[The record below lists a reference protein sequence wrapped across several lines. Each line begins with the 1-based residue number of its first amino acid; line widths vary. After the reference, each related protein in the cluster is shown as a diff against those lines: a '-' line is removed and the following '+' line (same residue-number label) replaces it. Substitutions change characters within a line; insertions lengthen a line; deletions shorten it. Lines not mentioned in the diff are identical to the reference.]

1 MDKVEYAKVWVEEA
15 SRELYAAKLL
25 LENDIFELSVYHS
38 QQCAEKALKAVLI
51 LLGKEIHEHRISGI
65 FRDEVAIKYDFPYL
79 NEIVNKAFWLEQH
92 WLSSR
97 YPFKKI
103 NGNVVIPYRIYKKED
118 AQKALEYASF
128 ILEKIKEF
136 LREEFL
142 LDV

>member
-1 MDKVEYAKVWVEEA
+1 MERVEYAKVWIEEA
-15 SRELYAAKLL
+15 SRELNAAKIL
-25 LENDIFELSVYHS
+25 LENGIFELSVYHS

-51 LLGKEIHEHRISGI
+51 LLGKEIYEHRVSGI
-65 FRDEVAIKYDFPYL
+65 FRDEVAIRYEFPSL
-79 NEIVNKAFWLEQH
+79 NEIVAKAFWLEQH

-97 YPFKKI
+97 YPFKKV
-103 NGNVVIPYRIYKKED
+103 NGSVVVPYKTYKEED
-118 AQKALEYASF
+118 AKKAFEYASF